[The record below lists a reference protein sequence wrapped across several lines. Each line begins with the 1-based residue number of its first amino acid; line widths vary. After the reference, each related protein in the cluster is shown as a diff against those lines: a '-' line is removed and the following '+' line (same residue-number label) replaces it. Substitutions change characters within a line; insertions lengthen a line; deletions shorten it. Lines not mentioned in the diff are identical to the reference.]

1 MASLESLKNPV
12 TRLGVLGTA
21 GSQSSSFRRN
31 EVNNSDIWDVTKQ
44 YYLNDVVFSAID
56 GGAYVM
62 SGGPTLASAPPV
74 TAILG
79 GADPATEWTG
89 NAGSPWVPMAS
100 LGPRVVEPAGVQSA
114 TLSGAGGT
122 FTFTNCAL
130 LQTAVGANVSS
141 GDAHYVAHVRFAITF
156 NAVAT
161 AAEWFNLTLTPTGG
175 TVAPAVSITVP
186 PAVGVALQNVSVSA
200 YVPLAADGTT
210 TSIVLTGAMNP
221 LSLLTATSIAAVDVA
236 YVPVVP

>member
-31 EVNNSDIWDVTKQ
+31 EVNNSDIWDITKQ

-62 SGGPTLASAPPV
+62 SGGPTLASAAPV

-79 GADPATEWTG
+79 GADPATAWTG
-89 NAGSPWVPMAS
+89 GAGSPWVPMAPA
-100 LGPRVVEPAGVQSA
+100 GPRAVEPAGVQSA
-114 TLSGAGGT
+114 TLGGGGVI
-122 FTFTNCAL
+122 TFTNCNL
-130 LQTAVGANVSS
+130 LDTAVGANVNL
-141 GDAHYVAHVRFAITF
+141 GDANYVAHVRFAITF
-156 NAVAT
+156 ANPAT
-161 AAEWFNLTLTPTGG
+161 AAEWLNITLTPMGG
-175 TVAPAVSITVP
+175 SPAPAVTVTFA
-186 PAVGVALQNVSVSA
+186 PAVGVAQQNVSVSA

-210 TSIVLTGAMNP
+210 ASIALTGGVNP
-221 LSLLTATSIAAVDVA
+221 AGAFAAATIAAVNVA